1 MDETDPEYW
10 PTQLRE
16 IFAAIGAAMVD
27 TRLTPDTLRSVRL
40 PNDEFTICHVSA
52 EEAGWKRGHYR
63 ISMAGGQWTSDQGYW
78 RNFRAKLSKDIPLL
92 GVLRI
97 RTRRCPASDA
107 VSNQVRFGSK
117 GDVSPPIWQVRSAVR
132 SGRANDRPVCARCI
146 RTEGSGGCTLRQM
159 LLVLQFKAVICR
171 ITH

>member
-27 TRLTPDTLRSVRL
+27 TRLTPDTLKSVRL

-63 ISMAGGQWTSDQGYW
+63 ISMAGGQWT
-78 RNFRAKLSKDIPLL
+78 FRPGILEKLSREAVKRYSTP
-92 GVLRI
+92 
-97 RTRRCPASDA
+97 RRPPNSDTTMP
-107 VSNQVRFGSK
+107 RK
-117 GDVSPPIWQVRSAVR
+117 
-132 SGRANDRPVCARCI
+132 
-146 RTEGSGGCTLRQM
+146 
-159 LLVLQFKAVICR
+159 
-171 ITH
+171 